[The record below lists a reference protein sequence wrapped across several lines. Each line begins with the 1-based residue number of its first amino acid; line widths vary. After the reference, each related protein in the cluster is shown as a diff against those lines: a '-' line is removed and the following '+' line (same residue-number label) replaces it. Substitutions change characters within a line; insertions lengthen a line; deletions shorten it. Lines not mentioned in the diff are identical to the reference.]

1 MCTDGTAAMTGRR
14 SGVVDKIKDLTPE
27 CKLIHCFIHRESL
40 ASKQMSTELNNVLS
54 EVVKIVNYVKT
65 NALNS
70 RLFAALCDKMGAEH
84 KLTVC

>member
-1 MCTDGTAAMTGRR
+1 MHGTADMTGRH
-14 SGVVDKIKDLTPE
+14 SGVVNKFKELALELKLT
-27 CKLIHCFIHRESL
+27 HCFIHRESL
-40 ASKQMSTELNNVLS
+40 ATKQMSTELNNVLS

-70 RLFAALCDKMGAEH
+70 RLFTALFDEVGVEH